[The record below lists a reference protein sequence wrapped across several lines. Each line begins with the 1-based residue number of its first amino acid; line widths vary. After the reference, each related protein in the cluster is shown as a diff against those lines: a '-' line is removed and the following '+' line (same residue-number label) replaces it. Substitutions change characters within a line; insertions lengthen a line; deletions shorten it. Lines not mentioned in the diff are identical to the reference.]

1 MKQIYLIHAHNHLE
15 YLNYLI
21 DCLSGPQSVV
31 YVNIDK
37 KSAIDCHKIN
47 PKAVQ
52 VKERVSINWGGWSQ
66 CEATINS
73 LRQINAEQAQYGH
86 IIFLSG
92 QDLPVYTTAEIARRL
107 QAGQQYIDY
116 NSIDEDWPEV
126 KKRVGHFHRSELTRL
141 YIRRKG
147 LAGLAGKVL
156 YKSVYYLVNGA
167 YRIFKGRWRVLPL
180 GLKAYGGSQWWMLDQ
195 DCINYILHYIDQHPE
210 LIRFFRTT
218 FCADELFFQTIILNS
233 AFRDQVKPILR
244 YIDWANSPDGKSP
257 KVLDQE
263 DYEAIKTSG
272 ALLCRKVDPVKSLAL
287 INHMAHENNWPR
299 FNADQI

>member
-1 MKQIYLIHAHNHLE
+1 
-15 YLNYLI
+15 
-21 DCLSGPQSVV
+21 
-31 YVNIDK
+31 
-37 KSAIDCHKIN
+37 
-47 PKAVQ
+47 
-52 VKERVSINWGGWSQ
+52 
-66 CEATINS
+66 
-73 LRQINAEQAQYGH
+73 
-86 IIFLSG
+86 
-92 QDLPVYTTAEIARRL
+92 
-107 QAGQQYIDY
+107 
-116 NSIDEDWPEV
+116 
-126 KKRVGHFHRSELTRL
+126 
-141 YIRRKG
+141 
-147 LAGLAGKVL
+147 
-156 YKSVYYLVNGA
+156 
-167 YRIFKGRWRVLPL
+167 
-180 GLKAYGGSQWWMLDQ
+180 MLDQ